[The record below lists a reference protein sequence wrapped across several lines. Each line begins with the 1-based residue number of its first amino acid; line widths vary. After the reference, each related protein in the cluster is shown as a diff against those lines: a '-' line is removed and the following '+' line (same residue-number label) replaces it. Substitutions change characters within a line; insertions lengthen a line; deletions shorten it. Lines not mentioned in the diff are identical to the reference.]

1 MNTFTFHSI
10 ATADRWTRSRC
21 VGQRRLIASVDVPRT
36 YARLY
41 RSGFRRTFRSKFPNI
56 QRIGIDNWSLF
67 CEYDELRRLPE
78 NKGKAALDMWVE
90 AKAKIIE
97 EIKAKEG
104 HNVYVEW
111 HGQYRRDASDS
122 PLLRPPP
129 ELRNRI
135 YNYVLGSYLVFL
147 VPRNDFNWFANA
159 RCGPRSKD
167 FKAIV
172 GLPTPQGM
180 NAVAVPDKGCIL
192 ALLCRQICI
201 EARMLPFA
209 VNEIR

>member
-1 MNTFTFHSI
+1 LGDHQIDIQDLSQEEPVDSMYDLRTLYPDTLCPPSFVRPTFQLPKVCRQIYVEASPYIYTMNTFTFHSI

-111 HGQYRRDASDS
+111 HGQSA
-122 PLLRPPP
+122 
-129 ELRNRI
+129 
-135 YNYVLGSYLVFL
+135 
-147 VPRNDFNWFANA
+147 
-159 RCGPRSKD
+159 
-167 FKAIV
+167 
-172 GLPTPQGM
+172 
-180 NAVAVPDKGCIL
+180 
-192 ALLCRQICI
+192 
-201 EARMLPFA
+201 
-209 VNEIR
+209 

>member
-1 MNTFTFHSI
+1 VGV
-10 ATADRWTRSRC
+10 ATNHCRPYTD
-21 VGQRRLIASVDVPRT
+21 QRR
-36 YARLY
+36 
-41 RSGFRRTFRSKFPNI
+41 
-56 QRIGIDNWSLF
+56 
-67 CEYDELRRLPE
+67 
-78 NKGKAALDMWVE
+78 
-90 AKAKIIE
+90 
-97 EIKAKEG
+97 
-104 HNVYVEW
+104 
-111 HGQYRRDASDS
+111 YRRDASDS

-147 VPRNDFNWFANA
+147 VPRNDFKWFANA

-209 VNEIR
+209 VNEIRCNHTQRFGLKTTIFTRKPSPVSVTTARSSGSFRIR